1 MLSNFRQG
9 LPEVL
14 YLLGVFFI
22 PPNQNQKTKKKKN
35 SDHVINMPVNFSNT
49 TIFTIK
55 NKTIILPF

>member
-22 PPNQNQKTKKKKN
+22 PPNQNQKTKKKKI
-35 SDHVINMPVNFSNT
+35 SDHVINMPVNFGNE
-49 TIFTIK
+49 
-55 NKTIILPF
+55 LPF